1 MRYKEA
7 VKLSD
12 VAFVRLTGVTHGI
25 AQQMLDV
32 LEAAEPVKQ
41 SELGGRPSPLTT
53 GDKLMMML
61 EYWRE
66 YRTFFHIG
74 ASFGVSESTAHKHV
88 SWAQKVLAGCRQF
101 TLPGKKV
108 LRQRDNG
115 IEVIYID
122 ATESP
127 IERPKK
133 NRN

>member
-1 MRYKEA
+1 MRYEEA
-7 VKLSD
+7 KRLSGS
-12 VAFVRLTGVTHGI
+12 AFVRLTGISHGI
-25 AQQMLDV
+25 AAQMLSV
-32 LEAAEPVKQ
+32 LEAAERVRDA
-41 SELGGRPSPLTT
+41 EVGGRPSSLTT

-88 SWAQKVLAGCRQF
+88 SWAQKVLANSRKF

-108 LRQRDNG
+108 LGQRDSG

-127 IERPKK
+127 VQRPKK
-133 NRN
+133 NKK

>member
-1 MRYKEA
+1 MRYDEA
-7 VKLSD
+7 KKLGGA
-12 VAFVRLTGVTHGI
+12 AFVRLTGVTHGI
-25 AQQMLDV
+25 AEQMLQV
-32 LEAAEPVKQ
+32 LEVAEPVKNI
-41 SELGGRPSPLTT
+41 EIGGRPSLLKT
-53 GDKLMMML
+53 GDKLMMLL

-74 ASFGVSESTAHKHV
+74 ASFGVSESTAHKHI
-88 SWAQKVLAGCRQF
+88 SWAQKTLADSRKF

-108 LRQRDNG
+108 LGQRESG

-133 NRN
+133 NKN